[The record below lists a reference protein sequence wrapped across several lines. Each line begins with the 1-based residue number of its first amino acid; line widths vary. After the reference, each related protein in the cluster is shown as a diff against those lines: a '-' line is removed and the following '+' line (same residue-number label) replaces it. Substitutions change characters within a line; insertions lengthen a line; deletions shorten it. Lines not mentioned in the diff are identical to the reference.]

1 MNKDILKIHL
11 RGILRDKNKII
22 SSLIKKKIDSQTE
35 KLFMYKDILNTL
47 LAEFSKNKN
56 RNFHTKE

>member
-22 SSLIKKKIDSQTE
+22 SSLIKKKNSQTE